1 MADQLAVR
9 MGLWWGTSVAEPK
22 DLLMEYG
29 KVFRTAVVTANEW
42 VDAREYGSVAL
53 MDVSKVSTSDD
64 F

>member
-1 MADQLAVR
+1 M
-9 MGLWWGTSVAEPK
+9 AEPK